1 MKKPDIGD
9 NLFWILFWLI
19 VLMGFILGKVL

>member
-1 MKKPDIGD
+1 MKRPDIGD

-19 VLMGFILGKVL
+19 VLVGFILGKVL

>member
-19 VLMGFILGKVL
+19 VLVGFILGKAL